1 MFKEIPEG
9 IKVFT
14 GIQIAK
20 SKLSYNS
27 KGAGFH
33 ASEEVNQ
40 VAVEVVVHLKGGNLR
55 LSEKDA
61 AGAAEYINKPA
72 VFQRKQCIED
82 MEDSGFVSNPRYRGF
97 NGDHLSFVGGINR
110 PIYEIRRYQSS

>member
-1 MFKEIPEG
+1 MEFFVFKEITEG

-14 GIQIAK
+14 GIQIAE

-40 VAVEVVVHLKGGNLR
+40 VAVEVVVHLKGRRLR
-55 LSEKDA
+55 VSKQDASGTSENINDSLELPWKQRIENMKD
-61 AGAAEYINKPA
+61 G
-72 VFQRKQCIED
+72 
-82 MEDSGFVSNPRYRGF
+82 
-97 NGDHLSFVGGINR
+97 
-110 PIYEIRRYQSS
+110 